1 MGGSEIQNFDALP
14 FVIAFPII
22 WTLTVVLIA
31 RIGGWSQ
38 LAREYPARTQLGG
51 RRFRF
56 QSGRMRLGTGYG
68 SCLMVGSDPAG
79 LHLEVLFPFRP
90 GHPALFIPWSDV
102 TVRDDRKSVRGGITL
117 GFSRVPEVPL
127 VLSGKLVEQLAD
139 ASSGAFRY
147 ARVD

>member
-1 MGGSEIQNFDALP
+1 
-14 FVIAFPII
+14 
-22 WTLTVVLIA
+22 
-31 RIGGWSQ
+31 
-38 LAREYPARTQLGG
+38 
-51 RRFRF
+51 
-56 QSGRMRLGTGYG
+56 
-68 SCLMVGSDPAG
+68 MVGSDPAG